1 MVLRSTNSFQYSE
14 RNPNDVDTPQAS
26 ESTMVSSL
34 MLTVSKMDEERQL
47 AVDLLENERTRDS
60 EEPLW
65 PAAR

>member
-1 MVLRSTNSFQYSE
+1 MVLRSSNSFQPSE

-26 ESTMVSSL
+26 ESTMNSSL
-34 MLTVSKMDEERQL
+34 MLRVSKMDEERQL